1 MIHNVWYHW
10 EQHREDGTLEIQL
23 FLHSGYADVTID
35 CINRVNQSMWMRYCQ
50 WWNQRVNP
58 AEHPQAQWECIITGC
73 IESHVMNPW
82 NLMQSRRD
90 FRTELLND
98 WMLKFW
104 SLRRKKRDWAYFNDN
119 ENMRKSASFTG
130 LKVSCPVDACL
141 NRNCVKCHFWCVAHK
156 TRKIA
161 VRIEIS
167 VFTLFSSFVFSTSVP
182 RAWKFQHMRTLKYEF
197 SIQVLTVNS
206 FDAIFSES

>member
-35 CINRVNQSMWMRYCQ
+35 CINRVNVNVNAILSMVKSAGESGRTSASAMRVYHHWLHWVSRNESMEPDAIKAWFQNRTVKRLGC
-50 WWNQRVNP
+50 WNFEAFV
-58 AEHPQAQWECIITGC
+58 E
-73 IESHVMNPW
+73 
-82 NLMQSRRD
+82 
-90 FRTELLND
+90 
-98 WMLKFW
+98 
-104 SLRRKKRDWAYFNDN
+104 KRDWAYFNDN